1 MCACMRARRRV
12 HHLPLQQGAAAAPAA
27 RPGTC
32 CVKAARLDCDA
43 SRHTMLVPPM
53 HGPYSAL
60 EAACNVKPLDAMLA
74 PHLQDLGRCRLRKNV
89 KPAYG
94 FDADG
99 WQTFWQ
105 EDLFED

>member
-1 MCACMRARRRV
+1 MHAHSMVTPTLPVCA
-12 HHLPLQQGAAAAPAA
+12 LPFDS
-27 RPGTC
+27 
-32 CVKAARLDCDA
+32 K
-43 SRHTMLVPPM
+43 LV
-53 HGPYSAL
+53 
-60 EAACNVKPLDAMLA
+60 

>member
-1 MCACMRARRRV
+1 V
-12 HHLPLQQGAAAAPAA
+12 
-27 RPGTC
+27 
-32 CVKAARLDCDA
+32 
-43 SRHTMLVPPM
+43 
-53 HGPYSAL
+53 
-60 EAACNVKPLDAMLA
+60 LA

-105 EDLFED
+105 EDLFVD